1 MAKEFSSNESSSGGL
16 FDLSINV
23 RGILLILLVLG
34 GAGVQIYQTQQSL
47 ALNTDIANSQNLI
60 AKVEEG
66 ILLMQELQTSI
77 KELFENQQT
86 SMVNTL
92 ANLELESNVTYTVIL
107 AKFDEIELWFK
118 EMDDTLQPIRES
130 KIPLPVNYEEGN
142 PIAVSK
148 SNYSEF
154 VNEVGGVSSNEK
166 FILDYNFQPVEYKIL
181 EDLLIKRDESP
192 SFKAVSEK
200 STEFNNLI
208 ILDREEL
215 KTLTDTLF
223 SNNFFDPG
231 TFTLL
236 SNEISVIQGRIR
248 QSLASNTTTENREY
262 NADFALELSSLQSNI
277 DSLSL
282 TTSQMISALLLSPV
296 SELNSIVSAW
306 DLSIDL
312 QEKQF
317 EAAIA
322 NMRDGFGSEA
332 TRPEDLT
339 SINTLEN
346 LLLLN
351 NSKGLIPVLNRTKF
365 VAQELVG
372 VTENLQ
378 TFLKIDVPKT
388 TGLIEKYGER
398 TTVALQND
406 LTEFKASFANFYFLQ
421 TTLSILVNVGV
432 IIILAIATVVVIP
445 LLRTIIGL
453 TRKLDKG
460 FGAISRKDLNVEK
473 FEDYAGGEIGRIQ
486 QGYDIMVGELRKILL
501 KLQGTSHTLS
511 EIAESMAASSQEAS
525 ASINQVSDTISTI
538 ALGASHQ
545 TEAMNRIAESLNSH
559 LEEVQTLSDRIQETS
574 EFVKKVA
581 KRTNI
586 LGLNASIEAAKA
598 GHFGGGFSVVAE
610 NVRELSEDTK
620 GSANEISELIEDVSF
635 KINRTIQAV
644 MNEVTE
650 MKEIT
655 ENTAAGS
662 EEANASSSE
671 QVSMLSEISEKS
683 AEISRIASEL
693 DRLMRDFNF

>member
-77 KELFENQQT
+77 KELFENQQI

-130 KIPLPVNYEEGN
+130 KIPLPNNYEEGN

-208 ILDREEL
+208 VQDREEL

-351 NSKGLIPVLNRTKF
+351 SSKGLIPVLNRTKF

-378 TFLKIDVPKT
+378 TFLEIEVPKT
-388 TGLIEKYGER
+388 IGLIEKYGER
-398 TTVALQND
+398 TSVALQND

-445 LLRTIIGL
+445 LLRTVIGL

-473 FEDYAGGEIGRIQ
+473 FEEYAGGEIGRIQ
-486 QGYDIMVGELRKILL
+486 QGYDIMVSELRNILL

-671 QVSMLSEISEKS
+671 QVSMLSEISEQS

-693 DRLMRDFNF
+693 DSLMREFNF